1 MTNELSSSP
10 MPHRLTAEARAF
22 IASVDNNFGLE
33 KASPYHMLEQVILP
47 MASSMP
53 DVNHREKMEIVS
65 GLRRARASLI
75 RVALSGS
82 DVQHLFGPA
91 KPSDEA
97 NIRAIPGLMSK
108 LQAVIDRITDN
119 GEYTIPTSSN
129 HKTSHEER
137 AAEFERF
144 VSRFEQQFAPR
155 RATTVG

>member
-1 MTNELSSSP
+1 MTNDQSSP
-10 MPHRLTAEARAF
+10 PVPHRLTAEARKF
-22 IASVDNNFGLE
+22 IASTDNNFGLE

-47 MASSMP
+47 MAASLP
-53 DVNHREKMEIVS
+53 EVNHREKMEIVT

-82 DVQHLFGPA
+82 EVQYLFGPA

-108 LQAVIDRITDN
+108 LLAVIDRFTDN

-129 HKTSHEER
+129 HKTTHEER
-137 AAEFERF
+137 AAEFARF
-144 VSRFEQQFAPR
+144 MKIFEQQFAAH
-155 RATTVG
+155 RAPTVG